1 MPAVSEDLQARREE
15 LKSSSR
21 WLHGHGRQTPAKLLE
36 RTATWCREHEVAFD
50 VYGTGEL
57 IEAFEARV
65 AELLGF
71 EAARFMPSGTM
82 AQPIALRVWAER
94 AHNAHVGMH
103 PTSHLELHEQRGYA
117 HLHGLR
123 STPVGSAASPLLA
136 EHFEA
141 VKERLAALLIE
152 LPIREAG
159 GQLPS
164 WGELETL
171 KQTIREAGTRLHL
184 DGARLWECAAH
195 YGRSYAEICAGF
207 DSCYVSFYKGIG
219 ALPGAML
226 LGPRALID
234 EATVWQRRSGGNLF
248 TLAPNVASAAMLLDE
263 RLARM
268 PAYHQR
274 ALEIARVLSAIE
286 GVSVLPDPP
295 HTNMMHVFLALESE
309 AAMTAR
315 DRVAE
320 TFGLW
325 LLNAVRPAD
334 VPGHSRFELYVGEAA
349 MQVGDRDLDAAFR
362 ALLAG

>member
-1 MPAVSEDLQARREE
+1 VSDDRQARREQ
-15 LKSSSR
+15 LKASSK
-21 WLHGHGRQTPAKLLE
+21 WLHGHGPQTPAELLE
-36 RTATWCREHEVAFD
+36 RIATWCRENEVAFD

-57 IEAFEARV
+57 IEGFEARV
-65 AELLGF
+65 ADLLGF
-71 EAARFMPSGTM
+71 EAARFLPSGTM
-82 AQPIALRVWAER
+82 AQPIALRIWAER
-94 AHNAHVGMH
+94 AQTTHVGMH

-117 HLHGLR
+117 QLHGLR
-123 STPVGSAASPLLA
+123 ATLIGPASSPLLA
-136 EHFEA
+136 EHYAA

-164 WGELETL
+164 WEELEAL
-171 KQTIREAGTRLHL
+171 KQTVREAGTWLHL

-195 YGRSYAEICAGF
+195 YRRSYAEICEGF

-226 LGPRALID
+226 LGPRAFID
-234 EATVWQRRSGGNLF
+234 EAILWQRRSGGNLY

-274 ALEIARVLSAIE
+274 ALEIARVLRAIE
-286 GVSVLPDPP
+286 GVAVLPDPP

-309 AAMTAR
+309 AAMAGR

-320 TFGLW
+320 ELGLW
-325 LLNAVRPAD
+325 LLSAARPAD
-334 VPGHSRFELYVGEAA
+334 VPGHCRFELYVGEAA
-349 MQVGDRDLDAAFR
+349 MQVGDRELDAGFR
-362 ALLAG
+362 SLLAG